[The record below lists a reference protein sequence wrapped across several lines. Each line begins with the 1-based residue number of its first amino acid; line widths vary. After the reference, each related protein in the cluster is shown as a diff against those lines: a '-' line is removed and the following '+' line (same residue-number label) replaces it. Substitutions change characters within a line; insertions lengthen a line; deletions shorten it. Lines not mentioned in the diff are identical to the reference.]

1 MPWSFYLQKVFLIV
15 FIPPDAS
22 DGRKDQILTVLLKVG
37 MTVRT
42 KY

>member
-1 MPWSFYLQKVFLIV
+1 MQVFFNLQKVLFIV
-15 FIPPDAS
+15 FIPLDAS

>member
-1 MPWSFYLQKVFLIV
+1 MVFLSAKRFLIV
-15 FIPPDAS
+15 LIPPDAS